1 MIAPNFPNYHHCTVA
16 HQHHERLFILPQK
29 KAETTR
35 KIMTG
40 ERVISWRSGW
50 MLGNLGEG
58 GKGKT
63 HTHTPAQ
70 DDQWKKAPAQ
80 RVVKWNEP
88 KWCGTLIIP
97 RTLNLIKPVFSC
109 FFSVFVAV
117 RFSSNTCFFSTI
129 FFSSFS
135 FFQIRKPVNL
145 YTWIQISG
153 AGLARFFLTVGVFSP
168 SLVSPLYP
176 SPAMSLTSWKWE
188 RDRSQN
194 LYGFGG

>member
-1 MIAPNFPNYHHCTVA
+1 MKI
-16 HQHHERLFILPQK
+16 RLDAGQPGRR
-29 KAETTR
+29 R
-35 KIMTG
+35 K
-40 ERVISWRSGW
+40 RVD
-50 MLGNLGEG
+50 
-58 GKGKT
+58 T
-63 HTHTPAQ
+63 HTHTRPGWPVEKGPCAESRKVEWAKVMW
-70 DDQWKKAPAQ
+70 DAYYTKN
-80 RVVKWNEP
+80 VKFD
-88 KWCGTLIIP
+88 K
-97 RTLNLIKPVFSC
+97 
-109 FFSVFVAV
+109 
-117 RFSSNTCFFSTI
+117 TCFFVFFFCFRCCSLFFQYLFLLDDF